1 MYHSKFLKGLCYGKD
16 CGGQAQKKSKK
27 NKKQQ
32 MFTTSQFALK
42 AMNAIC
48 GEGTRPNPM
57 ALKKTMEKHMLML
70 MEKEATIEG
79 LTSNRKIKKRNPRKH
94 RKAHIPQEKQM
105 PL

>member
-1 MYHSKFLKGLCYGKD
+1 
-16 CGGQAQKKSKK
+16 
-27 NKKQQ
+27 

-70 MEKEATIEG
+70 MEKEATIER
-79 LTSNRKIKKRNPRKH
+79 LTSNRKIKKKKPHKTYESPYSL
-94 RKAHIPQEKQM
+94 RKAKALAKSKGLVPWIGRK
-105 PL
+105 

>member
-1 MYHSKFLKGLCYGKD
+1 LKGLCYGKD

-70 MEKEATIEG
+70 ATIEG